1 MLTETAG
8 IWNRSLLRNH
18 YNVERINRSIKQ
30 RDFWMPFAPI
40 ILWEYHEVLIKNP
53 KKIDSPFMTIT
64 YETLN
69 GKKTFPAAIHQA
81 DGTARAQLLKK
92 KQNPVLWK
100 LIYEFYKKTGVPAL
114 LNTSFNLHGFPIVK
128 SVNDALNVFK
138 KSELEVLWLDNHI
151 IEK

>member
-1 MLTETAG
+1 M
-8 IWNRSLLRNH
+8 
-18 YNVERINRSIKQ
+18 
-30 RDFWMPFAPI
+30 
-40 ILWEYHEVLIKNP
+40 
-53 KKIDSPFMTIT
+53 
-64 YETLN
+64 
-69 GKKTFPAAIHQA
+69 GKKLFLLLFTKQ
-81 DGTARAQLLKK
+81 TEQQERSCLKK